1 MVVGSPLPG
10 NRNDCEAWE
19 ESGAKA
25 PVGTT
30 MTIAD
35 GGCPGTGLVMPH
47 RHRKGEGLPDWKQAH
62 NKSHKHARASAER
75 AFAPMKTWKILRD
88 CRLKGDGAHHAMPR
102 SARITDIVKAVV
114 VLHHASTR
122 G

>member
-1 MVVGSPLPG
+1 MLIVGGTWCQPTTSTADTRLVVVVGSPLPG

-19 ESGAKA
+19 ESDAKA

-47 RHRKGEGLPDWKQAH
+47 RHRKGE
-62 NKSHKHARASAER
+62 
-75 AFAPMKTWKILRD
+75 
-88 CRLKGDGAHHAMPR
+88 
-102 SARITDIVKAVV
+102 
-114 VLHHASTR
+114 
-122 G
+122 